1 MVQLQVALSK
11 ENIVI
16 LKGSMYN
23 VRSRNMKYIFRNIL
37 IITANVYVITTRLIF
52 VFDPRPTI
60 KLFKD
65 LKNDLNK

>member
-16 LKGSMYN
+16 LKSSMYN

-37 IITANVYVITTRLIF
+37 IITANVNVITTRLIF
-52 VFDPRPTI
+52 VFYPRPTI

>member
-11 ENIVI
+11 ENIV
-16 LKGSMYN
+16 MYN

>member
-11 ENIVI
+11 ENIV
-16 LKGSMYN
+16 MYN

-37 IITANVYVITTRLIF
+37 IITANVNVITTRLIF
-52 VFDPRPTI
+52 VFYPRPTI

-65 LKNDLNK
+65 LKNYLNK